1 MLFNSFKLS
10 NMKSSILRFTT
21 WYPMIVICLFLAQ
34 NVKGQLPLDTFFHQL
49 GLLEGMAFRG
59 SVCAVPEGDTL
70 FSGKA
75 ITLHIAACRDDSV
88 FMHLHVGEDRSRNW
102 IVARSDQ
109 ALELRHVHRHPD
121 GKPDAITDYGGV
133 TTNPGSGVVQFFPAD
148 DRTHQVIPAAAGNV
162 WWIAFT
168 SDLQLRYHLRRLG
181 TDRYFC
187 LSFDL
192 RTSIPIPPSA
202 W

>member
-1 MLFNSFKLS
+1 MKHSISNYILTLLPIAILMLSSQKLLS
-10 NMKSSILRFTT
+10 
-21 WYPMIVICLFLAQ
+21 
-34 NVKGQLPLDTFFHQL
+34 QLPRDTFFHQL
-49 GLLEGMAFRG
+49 ALLEGMAFRG

-109 ALELRHVHRHPD
+109 ALELRHVHRHPY

-168 SDLQLRYHLRRLG
+168 SDRQLRYHLRRLG